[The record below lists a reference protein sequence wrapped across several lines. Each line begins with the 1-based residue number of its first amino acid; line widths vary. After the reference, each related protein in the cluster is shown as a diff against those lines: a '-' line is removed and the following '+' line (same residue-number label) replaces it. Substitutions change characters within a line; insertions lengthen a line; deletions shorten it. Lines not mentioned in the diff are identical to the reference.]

1 VLQTYFGGDFHHP
14 RLRGTT
20 VRDWPL
26 NVFSEEDAAAQL
38 SVLRAIA
45 SSELHNLV
53 YLSGYRI
60 VPVVTANRAS
70 PQGRGARAT

>member
-1 VLQTYFGGDFHHP
+1 
-14 RLRGTT
+14 
-20 VRDWPL
+20 L